1 MCDLRRGKVTH
12 HGLFPFHRES
22 CLMRVRLRRDPEPD
36 FTPYA
41 GLAQRRLHLICNEA
55 FTGGSSPS
63 PSSTRTGRVAE
74 RPIAPVLKTDERTK
88 TPRGF
93 ESHLFRHTPPQPI
106 SALYRLAYY
115 IERRKWPYKTAF
127 TFPRKSTR
135 PHHQALIETVFSPLT
150 RMKKHGSV
158 WGKILKGGQGEGV
171 GG

>member
-1 MCDLRRGKVTH
+1 MRGRSFPTLILMCDLRRGKVIH

-36 FTPYA
+36 FTTYA

-93 ESHLFRHTPPQPI
+93 ESHLFRHTHT
-106 SALYRLAYY
+106 S
-115 IERRKWPYKTAF
+115 T
-127 TFPRKSTR
+127 TFPTYIGWRIISNAANGPTR
-135 PHHQALIETVFSPLT
+135 QLSLSPVKALDHTI
-150 RMKKHGSV
+150 KH
-158 WGKILKGGQGEGV
+158 
-171 GG
+171 